1 MTDKNTLLTKSMI
14 LKRMATR
21 MDTVIRDREEEIK
34 RQKILI
40 EEKVALKMK

>member
-1 MTDKNTLLTKSMI
+1 MTDKNTQLTKSMI

-34 RQKILI
+34 RQ
-40 EEKVALKMK
+40 